1 MRQRQDVRTTTRR
14 KGSHPIP
21 AAALFAAILVAAMLL
36 VAACGSSEPTSS
48 TATTAAVGSPS
59 TTPTSASATLGA
71 DELGSQIGTIYVAAL
86 RDAALALKDKPD
98 VATVRSQIEN
108 LKNDTITKL
117 VELGRAREAMST
129 ADRAKVDA
137 KITAALSAA
146 GGEDWYAT
154 YNEVWKHYSG
164 IDNDFANVVAAFNVI
179 GQYANFDLLKQQAP
193 EEATRLGIK

>member
-1 MRQRQDVRTTTRR
+1 MRHRQDARATAHRIGSRT
-14 KGSHPIP
+14 IP
-21 AAALFAAILVAAMLL
+21 AGALFAAILVTAMLV
-36 VAACGSSEPTSS
+36 VAACGSSEPTS
-48 TATTAAVGSPS
+48 TTAAVGSPS
-59 TTPTSASATLGA
+59 TTPTSAAATLGA

-98 VATVRSQIEN
+98 VATVRSQIEK
-108 LKNDTITKL
+108 LKNDTISKL

-137 KITAALSAA
+137 KITAALGAA

-154 YNEVWKHYSG
+154 YNDVWTHYSG
-164 IDNDFANVVAAFNVI
+164 IDNDFANLVAAFNVI

-193 EEATRLGIK
+193 EEAARLGIK

>member
-1 MRQRQDVRTTTRR
+1 MGHRQAARTTDRR
-14 KGSHPIP
+14 IGSRPI
-21 AAALFAAILVAAMLL
+21 AAGALFAAILVAAMLL
-36 VAACGSSEPTSS
+36 VAACGSSEPTSTTS
-48 TATTAAVGSPS
+48 TTAASGSPS

-98 VATVRSQIEN
+98 VATVRSRIEQ
-108 LKNDTITKL
+108 LKNDTISKL

-154 YNEVWKHYSG
+154 YTDVWNHYSG
-164 IDNDFANVVAAFNVI
+164 VDADFANLVAAFNVI

>member
-1 MRQRQDVRTTTRR
+1 M
-14 KGSHPIP
+14 
-21 AAALFAAILVAAMLL
+21 VAAMLL
-36 VAACGSSEPTSS
+36 VAACGSTEPTS
-48 TATTAAVGSPS
+48 TTAAVSSPS
-59 TTPTSASATLGA
+59 TTPTSAAATLGA
-71 DELGSQIGTIYVAAL
+71 DELGGQIGTIYVAAL

>member
-1 MRQRQDVRTTTRR
+1 MRHRQDVRTTDRR
-14 KGSHPIP
+14 IGSGPIP
-21 AAALFAAILVAAMLL
+21 AAALFAAILLAAVLL
-36 VAACGSSEPTSS
+36 VAACGSSEPTS
-48 TATTAAVGSPS
+48 TTAAVGSPS

-71 DELGSQIGTIYVAAL
+71 DELGSQIGTLYVAAL

-98 VATVRSQIEN
+98 VATVRSQIEQ
-108 LKNDTITKL
+108 LKNDTISKL

-154 YNEVWKHYSG
+154 YTDVWNHYSG
-164 IDNDFANVVAAFNVI
+164 VDADFANLVAAFNVI